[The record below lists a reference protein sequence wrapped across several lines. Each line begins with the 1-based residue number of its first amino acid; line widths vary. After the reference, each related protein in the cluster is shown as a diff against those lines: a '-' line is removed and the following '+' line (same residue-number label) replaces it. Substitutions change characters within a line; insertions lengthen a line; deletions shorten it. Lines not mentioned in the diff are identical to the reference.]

1 MPAWLRTLHN
11 PRSNYFNLQKPVKTS
26 GVLIMLWCWGSCT
39 LQKIYWIQKCVW
51 LLPFYSGHQIA
62 SEVHPQLLSMVTSG
76 PLGQFQLVFQAE
88 DVAEVLDGALDQVES
103 PIFLVCIL
111 SIQLAIYR
119 NLQQAVPWSCLWVV
133 WTWLQCQKSYSKTSI
148 GSCLQMRQIWMAS
161 TCDLTA
167 GSSCTNMISAVNL
180 SHWQKSMPSKVSKW
194 CNHQSK

>member
-1 MPAWLRTLHN
+1 MQCLLDWGLSTIHGAITSICKSLSKSLASWSCCGVEVVVRFRRLHSSYDMF
-11 PRSNYFNLQKPVKTS
+11 RSWFS
-26 GVLIMLWCWGSCT
+26 
-39 LQKIYWIQKCVW
+39 
-51 LLPFYSGHQIA
+51 SGHQIT

-167 GSSCTNMISAVNL
+167 GSSCTSMTSAVNL
-180 SHWQKSMPSKVSKW
+180 
-194 CNHQSK
+194 

>member
-39 LQKIYWIQKCVW
+39 LQKMYRIQKCVW
-51 LLPFYSGHQIA
+51 ILFFLQWSPNCIWGTSSVVVHGDEWAFGTVPTGLPSWRCRRSLRWCSRPGW
-62 SEVHPQLLSMVTSG
+62 
-76 PLGQFQLVFQAE
+76 
-88 DVAEVLDGALDQVES
+88 VAH
-103 PIFLVCIL
+103 FLVCNL
-111 SIQLAIYR
+111 SIQLAICR

-167 GSSCTNMISAVNL
+167 GSSCTSMTSAVNL
-180 SHWQKSMPSKVSKW
+180 
-194 CNHQSK
+194 